1 MSSKNQGNKSVL
13 NQTSVTQRPADLT
26 PEKVEELFNQ
36 AKKAREQVTTI
47 PVSVNEAI
55 KASASAKKVVSDY
68 PIIPALSISKKQ
80 VAHMIEESPESVKI
94 AIADDRLTLKISDA
108 LEMRA
113 TNNKS
118 LKAYTFVINR
128 DTFNALCDSFKQ
140 TTKRESTGSGSA
152 KGSSKSKIAFC
163 DSISTDS
170 DPITRYIAAD
180 KREMIVTGDKIS
192 VSYEGVKV
200 EAFYDGKAK
209 EGVITVRKG
218 ETSFNLPIIT
228 GTHETKTTKR
238 DGIDVPRETFYVAFK
253 NAAGEVIT
261 TTKNAMGVKLVVK
274 DIAEHI
280 ADVIS
285 AA

>member
-26 PEKVEELFNQ
+26 PEKIEELFNQ
-36 AKKAREQVTTI
+36 AEKARDTINPVT
-47 PVSVNEAI
+47 PAVQEAI

-80 VAHMIEESPESVKI
+80 VAHMIEESPEKVKI
-94 AIADDRLTLKISDA
+94 GTSDQKLAEKLEVA
-108 LEMRA
+108 LDQDMTR
-113 TNNKS
+113 NRS
-118 LKAYTFVINR
+118 LKGWTFEVTR
-128 DTFNALCDSFKQ
+128 DSYNVLLTTFKKSAKAA
-140 TTKRESTGSGSA
+140 SGSSH
-152 KGSSKSKIAFC
+152 GSSKSKIAFC

-170 DPITRYIAAD
+170 DPVTRYIAAD

-218 ETSFNLPIIT
+218 ETSFNLPIIA

-253 NAAGEVIT
+253 NAAGEVVT